1 MEELTEEYNNYLRK
15 TIPRGYARDEKKC
28 NVALTV
34 LRAGITAVELGVPG
48 QTIDYNLL
56 CDSNNGTDRFIESYR
71 GSLPESPAPDMIIH
85 MAKLLFNQVNT
96 SEKFRD
102 LCRRQGETV
111 RGTFYGVSPTSDASA
126 ARVSL
131 NSLIYYIVALIIKTL
146 PKCVPRNNFINFF
159 TLIGLKEGN
168 IVRYHNEPVTVGN
181 ITINNTGK
189 RRFRV
194 TRKNYILR
202 NSRAAGRNTATH
214 YLAGAEN
221 ISEPTTDDLARNAAE
236 AAEAAEAARRNA
248 ARRNAAR
255 RNAEAAEAVR
265 RNAELV
271 AEATRPNA
279 ELVAEATRRNAV
291 AATVGIREPLPPL
304 PPLLPLSQRP
314 PRLTLRVTS
323 PPPPSPSL
331 LQRVLELPPLPPS
344 PPSSRSPP
352 ALFGGKRRK
361 TRKNKR
367 RV

>member
-28 NVALTV
+28 NVVLTV

-126 ARVSL
+126 ARASL
-131 NSLIYYIVALIIKTL
+131 NSLIYYIVALVIKTL

-168 IVRYHNEPVTVGN
+168 TVRYHNEPVTVGN

-221 ISEPTTDDLARNAAE
+221 ISEPTNDDLARN

-248 ARRNAAR
+248 ARRNA
-255 RNAEAAEAVR
+255 
-265 RNAELV
+265 ELV
-271 AEATRPNA
+271 AEATRRNA
-279 ELVAEATRRNAV
+279 ELVAEATRRNAL
-291 AATVGIREPLPPL
+291 AATVGIREPL

>member
-1 MEELTEEYNNYLRK
+1 MEELTEEYNNYLRR

-71 GSLPESPAPDMIIH
+71 GSLPESPAPDMIIY
-85 MAKLLFNQVNT
+85 MTKLLFNQVNT

-126 ARVSL
+126 ARASL
-131 NSLIYYIVALIIKTL
+131 NSLIYYIVALVIKTL

-168 IVRYHNEPVTVGN
+168 TVRYHNEPVTVGN

-221 ISEPTTDDLARNAAE
+221 ISEPTNDDLARNAAK
-236 AAEAAEAARRNA
+236 R
-248 ARRNAAR
+248 
-255 RNAEAAEAVR
+255 
-265 RNAELV
+265 
-271 AEATRPNA
+271 NA
-279 ELVAEATRRNAV
+279 ELVAEATRRNAELV
-291 AATVGIREPLPPL
+291 AEATRRNALAATVGIREPLP
-304 PPLLPLSQRP
+304 PLSQRP

>member
-1 MEELTEEYNNYLRK
+1 MEELTEEYNNYLRR

-71 GSLPESPAPDMIIH
+71 GSLPESPAPDMIIY
-85 MAKLLFNQVNT
+85 MTKLLFNQVNT
-96 SEKFRD
+96 SEKFRG

-126 ARVSL
+126 ARASL
-131 NSLIYYIVALIIKTL
+131 NSLIYYIVALVIKTL

-168 IVRYHNEPVTVGN
+168 TVRYHNEPVTVGN

-255 RNAEAAEAVR
+255 RNAEAAEAAR
-265 RNAELV
+265 R
-271 AEATRPNA
+271 NA
-279 ELVAEATRRNAV
+279 ELVAEATRRNAELV
-291 AATVGIREPLPPL
+291 AEATRRNALAATVGIRGAPLPL